1 MKRNKWTTCM
11 VVLTVFAFVTGM
23 NPALA
28 GAKEK
33 YEEKFEKTVSL
44 AKNGKV
50 KLSNI
55 SGDVFVETWNRA
67 EVKIDALKVS
77 TASSLSK
84 AKENAAKVKIE
95 VRKEGDTVIIE
106 TKYPKPQIRRLRV
119 SVDYRLMI
127 PDQASAKVGTVS
139 GDVTVENIAG
149 FLTAKTVSGDVKVT
163 KAAKG
168 ANVNSVSGDLNVFG
182 VTGDVDA
189 ETVSGD
195 VTLSAIQGSVSA
207 ATVSGNIELL
217 DVEGA
222 KTIKAG
228 VVSGGIKYQ
237 GAVLMDGRYSF
248 KAHSGN
254 VDLILPAGAAF
265 DLEAKTFSGG
275 IDCDFQITMSGKLK
289 KREVRGVVNGGG
301 AEINVKTFS
310 GNIKLKKK

>member
-1 MKRNKWTTCM
+1 MKKNRWM
-11 VVLTVFAFVTGM
+11 AFLAILTVFVFVLGM

-44 AKNGKV
+44 AINGKV

-84 AKENAAKVKIE
+84 AKENIAKVKIE

-106 TKYPKPQIRRLRV
+106 TKYPKPRIKKLRV

-127 PDQASAKVGTVS
+127 PKQAAAKVGTVS
-139 GDVTVENIAG
+139 GDVVVENTAG
-149 FLTAKTVSGDVKVT
+149 FLAAKTVSGDVKVT
-163 KAAKG
+163 KSAKG
-168 ANVNSVSGDLNVFG
+168 AIVESVSGDLEVFE
-182 VTGDVDA
+182 VMGDVDA
-189 ETVSGD
+189 ETVSGSI
-195 VTLSAIQGSVSA
+195 TLSSIRGSVSA
-207 ATVSGNIELL
+207 ATVSGDIELV

-222 KTIKAG
+222 KTVKAG

-237 GAVLMDGRYSF
+237 GAILPDGRYGF

-254 VDLILPAGAAF
+254 VNLFLPADAAF
-265 DLEAKTFSGG
+265 DLEAKVFSGS
-275 IDCDFQITMSGKLK
+275 IDCDFQITFSGKLK
-289 KREVRGVVNGGG
+289 KRELKGSVNGGG
-301 AEINVKTFS
+301 AEINIKTFS